1 VGVSAFTVCVVLDGC
16 DVSGAAVGAWVALVG
31 VGLVLADV
39 GEADGAGAELW
50 FVEGV
55 LMGASACTVC
65 VTLVGCEVSEVWAG
79 AWVTLV
85 VVGLALTDVEL
96 AFTDVEEV
104 VVF

>member
-1 VGVSAFTVCVVLDGC
+1 MGVSAFTVCVVLDGC
-16 DVSGAAVGAWVALVG
+16 DVSGAAVGAWVAFVG
-31 VGLVLADV
+31 VGLVLTDV

-65 VTLVGCEVSEVWAG
+65 VTLV
-79 AWVTLV
+79 